1 MVAEFWVLQR
11 VWGCCRMGWTRGVGV
26 KIVVVC
32 VCIMWHGRKL
42 GSVGGGVLRKGGC
55 ETPFGVWRL
64 VWFAIPGCASRR
76 RALECNAFGVGC
88 PAV

>member
-42 GSVGGGVLRKGGC
+42 GSVGGGVLRNGGLEWGGC
-55 ETPFGVWRL
+55 GDRGGWGME
-64 VWFAIPGCASRR
+64 
-76 RALECNAFGVGC
+76 VG
-88 PAV
+88 